1 MTGKSL
7 NLPEDV
13 STSLADLARNS
24 GQNPDFLAV
33 DVLRDYIAHEREVTQ
48 EIERAVQEANDG
60 LFATDEE
67 VAALRAKRW
76 GTDAG

>member
-1 MTGKSL
+1 MSGKSL
-7 NLPEDV
+7 SLPDDV

-33 DVLRDYIAHEREVTQ
+33 DVLRDYIAHEREITQ
-48 EIERAVQEANDG
+48 EIERAVAEADQG

-76 GTDAG
+76 SNDAG